1 MKMFVHKKY
10 TISYRQACG
19 ELFRN
24 YVILLRYSINTAV
37 HQRDLLKESDPEN
50 FFLRKMKTYL
60 KNIRSFGSLSNALL
74 KRQFHI
80 VSYK

>member
-24 YVILLRYSINTAV
+24 CVILLRYSINTAV
-37 HQRDLLKESDPEN
+37 HQRDLLKESDPD

>member
-24 YVILLRYSINTAV
+24 CVILLRYSINTAV

-50 FFLRKMKTYL
+50 FFFKEDC
-60 KNIRSFGSLSNALL
+60 NIFEKHYELWEP
-74 KRQFHI
+74 
-80 VSYK
+80 V

>member
-19 ELFRN
+19 GLFRN
-24 YVILLRYSINTAV
+24 CVILLRYSINTVV

-50 FFLRKMKTYL
+50 SFFIFIWKTL
-60 KNIRSFGSLSNALL
+60 GALGTCL
-74 KRQFHI
+74 MPC
-80 VSYK
+80 

>member
-19 ELFRN
+19 GLFRN

-37 HQRDLLKESDPEN
+37 HQRDLLKESDPDIFFKEDEN
-50 FFLRKMKTYL
+50 IFEK
-60 KNIRSFGSLSNALL
+60 
-74 KRQFHI
+74 H
-80 VSYK
+80 

>member
-24 YVILLRYSINTAV
+24 CVILLRYSINTAV

-50 FFLRKMKTYL
+50 FFFKED
-60 KNIRSFGSLSNALL
+60 
-74 KRQFHI
+74 
-80 VSYK
+80 